1 MSWARQVALMAKN
14 KKAYEGL
21 VAKPE
26 DRLDDIRVDMRI

>member
-14 KKAYEGL
+14 VKAYEAL

-26 DRLDDIRVDMRI
+26 DRLGDIRLDMRI